1 MPDAAD
7 YSLNIDTLEDE
18 ILKMKSKIRDVRYTI
33 AHPESGDE
41 GQTSSYE
48 DIRAKIKEV
57 NEMRLKFCQKKQ
69 EYDQKYRQVEVAVS
83 EYEFKMEAQ
92 VNRHE
97 IYIAKVNQ
105 LRELESRFVEMRQ
118 NLERALA

>member
-1 MPDAAD
+1 
-7 YSLNIDTLEDE
+7 
-18 ILKMKSKIRDVRYTI
+18 
-33 AHPESGDE
+33 
-41 GQTSSYE
+41 
-48 DIRAKIKEV
+48 
-57 NEMRLKFCQKKQ
+57 MRLKFCQKKQ

-97 IYIAKVNQ
+97 SYIAKVNQ